1 MARLGYLIPTREAV
15 MEGRPAAAP
24 LLDLGVAAE
33 APGYN
38 SVWVGDSLLARPRH
52 EPLTLL
58 AGLATL
64 TRTVTLGTAVLLPAY
79 RNPVVMAH
87 QVATL
92 DQLAQGRLILGV
104 GVAADQRNIRAEFEA
119 AGVPFAQRG
128 ARMQEGL
135 ELARALW
142 RGESVDWNGRWNMQG
157 AVLGPEC
164 HTPDGPPIWGAGSH
178 PAAVRRAGVMFDGWL
193 PIWPDTAEA
202 WAQQLKSV
210 RDHAANA
217 GRTPDSVSASLYA
230 TVYVDEDA
238 DHATA
243 TIDSFLES
251 YYGVPGPTMRKVQ
264 ACRGGDENAVGEWLT
279 SFFEAG
285 ADEIVLRF
293 AGDHKRHLDTFAKIR
308 EQFGW

>member
-1 MARLGYLIPTREAV
+1 
-15 MEGRPAAAP
+15 MEGRPATAP
-24 LLDLGVAAE
+24 LLDLGVKAE
-33 APGYN
+33 ALGYN

-64 TRTVTLGTAVLLPAY
+64 TNTVTLGTAVLLPAY

-104 GVAADQRNIRAEFEA
+104 GVAADQPNIRAEFEA
-119 AGVPFAQRG
+119 AGVPFARRG

-142 RGESVDWNGRWNMQG
+142 RGDAVDWNGRWDMQ
-157 AVLGPEC
+157 AAILGPEC
-164 HTPDGPPIWGAGSH
+164 HTPGGPPIWGAGSH
-178 PAAVRRAGVMFDGWL
+178 PAAVRRAGEMFDGWL
-193 PIWPDTAEA
+193 PIWPDTADA
-202 WAQQLKSV
+202 WAEQLGSV
-210 RDHAANA
+210 RVHAANA
-217 GRTPDSVSASLYA
+217 GRDENAVSASLYA
-230 TVYVDEDA
+230 TVFIDPDA
-238 DHATA
+238 ERATA
-243 TIDSFLES
+243 TIDGFLES
-251 YYGVPGPTMRKVQ
+251 YYGVPGPVMRRAQ
-264 ACRGGDENAVGEWLT
+264 ACRGGDEAAVGEWIN

-293 AGDHKRHLDTFAKIR
+293 AGDHERHLDTLARMR
-308 EQFGW
+308 ERFGW